1 MIVTIHALCSDVD
14 TMWCWKKMQ
23 EFPGPRIRQNFI
35 LKQVDNPNRLC
46 DTINLRVKLRL
57 VDKPEGQVSVGG
69 QIITNLRYTNNT
81 TLVART
87 SEELLEL
94 MKRVKAVSEQ
104 FKPYLK
110 VEKTTIMI
118 WSSSWSSGVVSQW
131 LSRMV
136 EALLISGDDWLRP
149 RPRPLLQHFQNI
161 WKDRN
166 ITWATKIRVTKAL
179 VFPTALYGCESQAVG
194 KADSRAVSAFEMWCW
209 RKLLGIS

>member
-1 MIVTIHALCSDVD
+1 MIDTIHARCSDVD
-14 TMWCWKKMQ
+14 TMWCWRKMQ

-35 LKQVDNPNRLC
+35 LKQIDNPNRLC

-57 VDKPEGQVSVGG
+57 VDKPEGQVSVGR
-69 QIITNLRYTNNT
+69 QIITNLRYTNDT

-118 WSSSWSSGVVSQW
+118 WRSSWSSGVVNQW

-136 EALLISGDDWLRP
+136 EALLILGDDWLRP
-149 RPRPLLQHFQNI
+149 RPRHLLQHFQI
-161 WKDRN
+161 SG
-166 ITWATKIRVTKAL
+166 KIETSPEQQR
-179 VFPTALYGCESQAVG
+179 Y
-194 KADSRAVSAFEMWCW
+194 VS
-209 RKLLGIS
+209 